1 MRQVFFFFHQFRPH
15 FDPPAI
21 VNQLRWMTL
30 FLYKRSSLLNLAK
43 FQILLFKRGI
53 PQMITSVGTRL
64 LENVENSRSTIPKI
78 FSGRLS
84 QMVKMIDKLAED
96 SRPNA
101 ILYEFES

>member
-1 MRQVFFFFHQFRPH
+1 M
-15 FDPPAI
+15 
-21 VNQLRWMTL
+21 
-30 FLYKRSSLLNLAK
+30 LNLAK
-43 FQILLFKRGI
+43 FQILLLKRGI

-64 LENVENSRSTIPKI
+64 LENVKNSRLTIPKI

-101 ILYEFES
+101 TLHEFES

>member
-1 MRQVFFFFHQFRPH
+1 MRQVFFFHQFRPH

-21 VNQLRWMTL
+21 VNQPRWMTL

-43 FQILLFKRGI
+43 SQILLFKRGI

-64 LENVENSRSTIPKI
+64 LENVKNSRLTIPKI

-101 ILYEFES
+101 ILHEIES